1 MNLQRFTYSYKFNT
15 YASGGKRKCFDARF
29 NFKKC
34 KNSNIG
40 HFTLIQIISLM
51 KARNCS
57 KNKTFD
63 EAKQNILLSGDVELN
78 PGPTLKHS
86 HPRTK
91 RIITIKKFGT

>member
-1 MNLQRFTYSYKFNT
+1 MNLQRFPYSYKFTT

-40 HFTLIQIISLM
+40 HFTVTQIISLM

-57 KNKTFD
+57 NFMKLRKTYYSQ
-63 EAKQNILLSGDVELN
+63 EM
-78 PGPTLKHS
+78 
-86 HPRTK
+86 
-91 RIITIKKFGT
+91 